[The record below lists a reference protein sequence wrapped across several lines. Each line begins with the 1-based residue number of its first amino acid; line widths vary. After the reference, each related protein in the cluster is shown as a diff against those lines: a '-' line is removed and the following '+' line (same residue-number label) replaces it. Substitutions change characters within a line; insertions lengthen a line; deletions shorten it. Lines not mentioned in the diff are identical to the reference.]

1 MNPVK
6 RLGDFAARTLTASAL
21 TTVSQHVEMS
31 LTHRSGSE
39 LPVLVF
45 EKLTGRSVPA
55 GVRRTI
61 AGQVVQGMLATSAL
75 ASAKVVRR
83 VDSAPAAAITA
94 LFLVSTNA
102 VGARAL
108 HLSDIPWKWSRQ
120 DIATDALHK
129 TILAVTAT
137 VLARYPRPSTPQV

>member
-1 MNPVK
+1 
-6 RLGDFAARTLTASAL
+6 
-21 TTVSQHVEMS
+21 
-31 LTHRSGSE
+31 
-39 LPVLVF
+39 
-45 EKLTGRSVPA
+45 
-55 GVRRTI
+55 
-61 AGQVVQGMLATSAL
+61 VQGMLATSAR
-75 ASAKVVRR
+75 ASARVVRR

-108 HLSDIPWKWSRQ
+108 HLSDMPWKWSGQ

-129 TILAVTAT
+129 TILAVRAT

>member
-1 MNPVK
+1 MNSVK
-6 RLGDFAARTLTASAL
+6 HLGGFATRTLTASAL
-21 TTVSQHVEMS
+21 MTLSQHVEMS
-31 LTHRSGSE
+31 LTHRRGSE
-39 LPVLVF
+39 LPVQVF

-55 GVRRTI
+55 GVKRTV
-61 AGQVVQGMLATSAL
+61 AGQVVQGMLAASAL
-75 ASAKVVRR
+75 AFAGLARSA
-83 VDSAPAAAITA
+83 DAAPAAAMTG

-108 HLSDIPWKWSRQ
+108 HLSDMPWKWSKQ

-137 VLARYPRPSTPQV
+137 VLARYPRTAPVQE